1 MDRKRATRT
10 DKTAVSQIIS
20 RGGYHPPACRGERL
34 RSPIKKEENKMKKFN
49 IKVDG
54 VMHEVE
60 VEELGG
66 SMVSAAPA
74 AAPRAAAPAAAPAPA
89 PAAASGPKPTA
100 GAGSVV
106 APLQGTVQTI
116 KVKVGD
122 SVNSGDVVAVIE
134 AMKMEN
140 DIPANAS
147 GTVKAIH
154 VSAGAKVAAG
164 DVLLDIG

>member
-1 MDRKRATRT
+1 
-10 DKTAVSQIIS
+10 
-20 RGGYHPPACRGERL
+20 
-34 RSPIKKEENKMKKFN
+34 MKKFN

-66 SMVSAAPA
+66 SIAASSYVAPA
-74 AAPRAAAPAAAPAPA
+74 QTSAPA
-89 PAAASGPKPTA
+89 PAASTPSGPKVAA
-100 GAGSVV
+100 GAGSVT

-122 SVNSGDVVAVIE
+122 SVNAGDVVAVIE

-140 DIPANAS
+140 DIPAVAS
-147 GTVKAIH
+147 GKVTAIH
-154 VSAGAKVAAG
+154 VSTGAKVAAG
-164 DVLLDIG
+164 DVLLDIA

>member
-1 MDRKRATRT
+1 
-10 DKTAVSQIIS
+10 
-20 RGGYHPPACRGERL
+20 
-34 RSPIKKEENKMKKFN
+34 MKKFN

-60 VEELGG
+60 VEEVGG
-66 SMVSAAPA
+66 SMAASYVAPA
-74 AAPRAAAPAAAPAPA
+74 APSAPVPAAP
-89 PAAASGPKPTA
+89 SGPKPTA
-100 GAGSVV
+100 GTGSVV

-122 SVNSGDVVAVIE
+122 SVNAGDVVAVIE

-147 GTVKAIH
+147 GKVTAIH
-154 VSAGAKVAAG
+154 VSNGAKVSAG

>member
-1 MDRKRATRT
+1 
-10 DKTAVSQIIS
+10 
-20 RGGYHPPACRGERL
+20 
-34 RSPIKKEENKMKKFN
+34 MKKFN

-66 SMVSAAPA
+66 SMA
-74 AAPRAAAPAAAPAPA
+74 AAPSYVAPAPAAAPAPSAPA
-89 PAAASGPKPTA
+89 PAAPSGPKPAA

-122 SVNSGDVVAVIE
+122 SVNAGDVVAIIE

-147 GTVKAIH
+147 GKVTAIH
-154 VSAGAKVAAG
+154 VSNGAKVAAG

>member
-1 MDRKRATRT
+1 
-10 DKTAVSQIIS
+10 
-20 RGGYHPPACRGERL
+20 
-34 RSPIKKEENKMKKFN
+34 MKKFN

-60 VEELGG
+60 VEEIGG
-66 SMVSAAPA
+66 SMSMASPQATPSVNQTMSAPA
-74 AAPRAAAPAAAPAPA
+74 
-89 PAAASGPKPTA
+89 STSSVKA
-100 GAGSVV
+100 GTGSVV

-116 KVKVGD
+116 KVNVGD
-122 SVNSGDVVAVIE
+122 KVNAGDVVVIIE

-140 DIPANAS
+140 DIPSNVS

-154 VSAGAKVAAG
+154 VSKGSKVSSG

>member
-1 MDRKRATRT
+1 
-10 DKTAVSQIIS
+10 
-20 RGGYHPPACRGERL
+20 
-34 RSPIKKEENKMKKFN
+34 MKKFN

-74 AAPRAAAPAAAPAPA
+74 ASPVREAAPTPAAAPVASSGAKPA
-89 PAAASGPKPTA
+89 A
-100 GAGSVV
+100 GAGSVL

-122 SVNSGDVVAVIE
+122 KVNSGDVVAVIE

-140 DIPANAS
+140 DIPASTS

-154 VSAGAKVAAG
+154 VSVGAKVSTG

>member
-1 MDRKRATRT
+1 
-10 DKTAVSQIIS
+10 
-20 RGGYHPPACRGERL
+20 
-34 RSPIKKEENKMKKFN
+34 MKKFN

-60 VEELGG
+60 VEEVGG
-66 SMVSAAPA
+66 SIVSATPV
-74 AAPRAAAPAAAPAPA
+74 AAPVSTPA
-89 PAAASGPKPTA
+89 PAATSGPKPAA

-154 VSAGAKVAAG
+154 VAAGAKVAAG

>member
-1 MDRKRATRT
+1 
-10 DKTAVSQIIS
+10 
-20 RGGYHPPACRGERL
+20 
-34 RSPIKKEENKMKKFN
+34 MKKFN

-60 VEELGG
+60 VEEIGG
-66 SMVSAAPA
+66 SMMSEAKAVAPVAVAPTSQAPVSSAPKAA
-74 AAPRAAAPAAAPAPA
+74 
-89 PAAASGPKPTA
+89 A

-122 SVNSGDVVAVIE
+122 NVNAGDVVAVIE

-140 DIPANAS
+140 DIPA
-147 GTVKAIH
+147 TVGGKVTAIH
-154 VSAGAKVAAG
+154 VSTGAKVAAG

>member
-1 MDRKRATRT
+1 
-10 DKTAVSQIIS
+10 
-20 RGGYHPPACRGERL
+20 
-34 RSPIKKEENKMKKFN
+34 MKKFN

-60 VEELGG
+60 VEEIGG
-66 SMVSAAPA
+66 SMAPSYVAPA
-74 AAPRAAAPAAAPAPA
+74 PAVSPAPAPVAAAPAASAPK
-89 PAAASGPKPTA
+89 AAGS
-100 GAGSVV
+100 GSVV

-122 SVNSGDVVAVIE
+122 SVNAGDVVAVIE

-147 GTVKAIH
+147 GKVTAIH
-154 VSAGAKVAAG
+154 VSNGAKVSAG

>member
-1 MDRKRATRT
+1 
-10 DKTAVSQIIS
+10 
-20 RGGYHPPACRGERL
+20 
-34 RSPIKKEENKMKKFN
+34 MKKFN

-66 SMVSAAPA
+66 SMAPASSYVAPVA
-74 AAPRAAAPAAAPAPA
+74 AAPVTATAPSAPKAA
-89 PAAASGPKPTA
+89 A
-100 GAGSVV
+100 GAGSVT

-122 SVNSGDVVAVIE
+122 SVNAGDVVAVIE

-140 DIPANAS
+140 DIPAVAS
-147 GTVKAIH
+147 GKVTAIH
-154 VSAGAKVAAG
+154 VSVGAKVAAG
-164 DVLLDIG
+164 DVLLDIA

>member
-1 MDRKRATRT
+1 
-10 DKTAVSQIIS
+10 
-20 RGGYHPPACRGERL
+20 
-34 RSPIKKEENKMKKFN
+34 MKKFN

-66 SMVSAAPA
+66 SMA
-74 AAPRAAAPAAAPAPA
+74 AAPSYVAPAPA
-89 PAAASGPKPTA
+89 PAAAPTPAPAAPSAPKAAA

-122 SVNSGDVVAVIE
+122 TVNAGDVVAVIE

-140 DIPANAS
+140 DIPAVAS
-147 GTVKAIH
+147 GKVTAIH
-154 VSAGAKVAAG
+154 VSNGAKVAAG

>member
-1 MDRKRATRT
+1 
-10 DKTAVSQIIS
+10 
-20 RGGYHPPACRGERL
+20 
-34 RSPIKKEENKMKKFN
+34 MKKFN

-74 AAPRAAAPAAAPAPA
+74 APVAAAPSPAPAAAPAPA
-89 PAAASGPKPTA
+89 ASSGPKPTA

-122 SVNSGDVVAVIE
+122 SVNSGDVVAIIE

>member
-1 MDRKRATRT
+1 
-10 DKTAVSQIIS
+10 
-20 RGGYHPPACRGERL
+20 
-34 RSPIKKEENKMKKFN
+34 MKKFN

-74 AAPRAAAPAAAPAPA
+74 AASAAPAPA
-89 PAAASGPKPTA
+89 PAPAASSGPKPAA

-147 GTVKAIH
+147 GTVKAVH

>member
-1 MDRKRATRT
+1 
-10 DKTAVSQIIS
+10 
-20 RGGYHPPACRGERL
+20 
-34 RSPIKKEENKMKKFN
+34 MKKFR

-54 VMHEVE
+54 VLHEVE

-66 SMVSAAPA
+66 STPSVAPNAAPTQA
-74 AAPRAAAPAAAPAPA
+74 QAQAQAPAP
-89 PAAASGPKPTA
+89 SNNVSA
-100 GAGSVV
+100 GAGSVL

-122 SVNSGDVVAVIE
+122 KVSSGDVVAVIE

-140 DIPANAS
+140 DIPATIS
-147 GTVKAIH
+147 GVVKSIY
-154 VSAGAKVAAG
+154 VSTGAKVVSG

>member
-1 MDRKRATRT
+1 
-10 DKTAVSQIIS
+10 
-20 RGGYHPPACRGERL
+20 
-34 RSPIKKEENKMKKFN
+34 MKKFN

-66 SMVSAAPA
+66 SMVSAAPVTQ
-74 AAPRAAAPAAAPAPA
+74 AAPKAAPAPA
-89 PAAASGPKPTA
+89 APVSSGPKPQA

-140 DIPANAS
+140 DIPATAS
-147 GTVKAIH
+147 GKVTAIH

-164 DVLLDIG
+164 DVLLDIA

>member
-1 MDRKRATRT
+1 
-10 DKTAVSQIIS
+10 
-20 RGGYHPPACRGERL
+20 
-34 RSPIKKEENKMKKFN
+34 MKKFN

-74 AAPRAAAPAAAPAPA
+74 AAPAPA
-89 PAAASGPKPTA
+89 PAASSGPKPAA

-147 GTVKAIH
+147 GTVKAVH
-154 VSAGAKVAAG
+154 VSAGAKVSAG

>member
-1 MDRKRATRT
+1 
-10 DKTAVSQIIS
+10 
-20 RGGYHPPACRGERL
+20 
-34 RSPIKKEENKMKKFN
+34 MKKFN

-66 SMVSAAPA
+66 SMVSAAPVTQ
-74 AAPRAAAPAAAPAPA
+74 AAPKAAPAPA
-89 PAAASGPKPTA
+89 APASSGPKPQA

-122 SVNSGDVVAVIE
+122 SVNSGDVVAIIE

-140 DIPANAS
+140 DIPATAS
-147 GTVKAIH
+147 GKVTAIH
-154 VSAGAKVAAG
+154 VSTGAKVAAG

>member
-1 MDRKRATRT
+1 
-10 DKTAVSQIIS
+10 
-20 RGGYHPPACRGERL
+20 
-34 RSPIKKEENKMKKFN
+34 MKKFN

-66 SMVSAAPA
+66 SVATVRTTATTPVTQS
-74 AAPRAAAPAAAPAPA
+74 APAPSA
-89 PAAASGPKPTA
+89 PVAPSAPKVAA

-106 APLQGTVQTI
+106 APLQGTVQTVN
-116 KVKVGD
+116 VKVGD
-122 SVNSGDVVAVIE
+122 QVNSGDVVAIIE

-140 DIPANAS
+140 DIPATVS
-147 GTVKAIH
+147 GTVKAVH
-154 VSAGAKVAAG
+154 VSKGSKVAAG

>member
-1 MDRKRATRT
+1 
-10 DKTAVSQIIS
+10 
-20 RGGYHPPACRGERL
+20 
-34 RSPIKKEENKMKKFN
+34 MKKFN

-66 SMVSAAPA
+66 SMAAHAKSYTAPA
-74 AAPRAAAPAAAPAPA
+74 SPAPA
-89 PAAASGPKPTA
+89 PAAAPVASSAPKVSA

-122 SVNSGDVVAVIE
+122 SVNAGDVVAVIE

-140 DIPANAS
+140 DIPAVAT
-147 GTVKAIH
+147 GKVTAIH
-154 VSAGAKVAAG
+154 VSSGAKVAAG

>member
-1 MDRKRATRT
+1 
-10 DKTAVSQIIS
+10 
-20 RGGYHPPACRGERL
+20 
-34 RSPIKKEENKMKKFN
+34 MKKFN

-74 AAPRAAAPAAAPAPA
+74 AAPVASAPAPKAAPVPA
-89 PAAASGPKPTA
+89 PAASSGPKPSA

-140 DIPANAS
+140 DIPATAS
-147 GTVKAIH
+147 GTVKAVH

>member
-1 MDRKRATRT
+1 MR
-10 DKTAVSQIIS
+10 
-20 RGGYHPPACRGERL
+20 
-34 RSPIKKEENKMKKFN
+34 KFN

-60 VEELGG
+60 VEEIGG
-66 SMVSAAPA
+66 AIVSAAPM
-74 AAPRAAAPAAAPAPA
+74 AAPVSTSRVSAPAAAPAPVA
-89 PAAASGPKPTA
+89 SSGPKPSA

-122 SVNSGDVVAVIE
+122 SVKSGDVVAVIE

-140 DIPANAS
+140 DIPANVF
-147 GTVKAIH
+147 GIVKAIH
-154 VSAGAKVAAG
+154 VSTGAKVAAG